1 MAFNLGGF
9 IGGVSE
15 GITDSILR
23 EEERLD
29 NKLALNNQE
38 ASLQRREKNKQRMAK
53 EKLTEELTEK
63 LSLYHT
69 EDQVAEIMGKG
80 VNVAQEVFTNSSTA
94 FQNNKDPQALY
105 NWGKTKEANGVGS
118 IDDSIAGITTGS
130 SEDDLTK
137 TVSATGTGFFKP
149 QAPTIKTFATMDASL
164 ENVYQNMAKASIAGN
179 TKLLSQLTASKDA
192 LLSQRMQAVKDGILE
207 GTESSSSYDMAKTNQ
222 DKIIATA
229 RTTVYNSNK
238 IPTLDGRIQES
249 YKGNVSR
256 IAIAEIEIAERL
268 SRDWQDGKAPDSF
281 VNRIAGI
288 KTDAQR
294 AAVVAA
300 KEKFLDKND
309 TLKYVTNEKDN
320 YFVFDLGEFD
330 RTTEEGKSGYNKARE
345 NVTKNNMFKNASTV
359 IFSHTDRNKKRRTVF
374 STYSSTFDSF
384 YGSE

>member
-15 GITDSILR
+15 GVTDAILR

-53 EKLTEELTEK
+53 ERLTEELTEK

-118 IDDSIAGITTGS
+118 IDEDVVGITTGS
-130 SEDDLTK
+130 SQDDLTK
-137 TVSATGTGFFKP
+137 TVSATGTGFFKL

-207 GTESSSSYDMAKTNQ
+207 GTESSSSYDMAKNNQ

-249 YKGNVSR
+249 YKGNLGR
-256 IAIAEIEIAERL
+256 IAAAEIDIAESL
-268 SRDWQDGKAPDSF
+268 SRDWKEGLAPESF

-288 KTDAQR
+288 KEDANNAARVAAQEKFFDVEESIR
-294 AAVVAA
+294 FKSNPKNNYYGFEINEGEDLNNNVDFQKANFRNGDAVVWKTTNA
-300 KEKFLDKND
+300 K
-309 TLKYVTNEKDN
+309 TGVSRITYT
-320 YFVFDLGEFD
+320 
-330 RTTEEGKSGYNKARE
+330 
-345 NVTKNNMFKNASTV
+345 
-359 IFSHTDRNKKRRTVF
+359 
-374 STYSSTFDSF
+374 TYSATHNKL
-384 YGSE
+384 YGK

>member
-15 GITDSILR
+15 GVTDAILR

-53 EKLTEELTEK
+53 ERLTEELTEK

-118 IDDSIAGITTGS
+118 IEEGVVGITTSS

-137 TVSATGTGFFKP
+137 TVSATGTGFFRPK
-149 QAPTIKTFATMDASL
+149 APTIKTFNTIDTSL
-164 ENVYQNMAKASIAGN
+164 ENIYQNMAKAQTSGN

-192 LLSQRMQAVKDGILE
+192 LLEQRLQAVKDGVIA
-207 GTESSSSYDMAKTNQ
+207 GTESSGSYDMAKTNQ

-249 YKGNVSR
+249 YKGNVGR
-256 IAIAEIEIAERL
+256 IAAAEIDIAESL
-268 SRDWQDGKAPDSF
+268 SRDWKEGKAPESF

-288 KTDAQR
+288 KEDANNAARVAAQEMFFNTDEKLRFKSNNPKSKYYGFEINEGEDLNNNVDFQKANFR
-294 AAVVAA
+294 NGDAVVWKTTNA
-300 KEKFLDKND
+300 K
-309 TLKYVTNEKDN
+309 TGVSRITYT
-320 YFVFDLGEFD
+320 
-330 RTTEEGKSGYNKARE
+330 
-345 NVTKNNMFKNASTV
+345 
-359 IFSHTDRNKKRRTVF
+359 
-374 STYSSTFDSF
+374 TYSATHNKL
-384 YGSE
+384 YGK

>member
-15 GITDSILR
+15 GVTDAILR

-38 ASLQRREKNKQRMAK
+38 ASLQRRNKNKQRMAK
-53 EKLTEELTEK
+53 ETLTEELTEK

-118 IDDSIAGITTGS
+118 IDEDVVGITTGS
-130 SEDDLTK
+130 SQDDLTK
-137 TVSATGTGFFKP
+137 TVSATGTGFFKL
-149 QAPTIKTFATMDASL
+149 QAPTIKTFATIDTSL
-164 ENVYQNMAKASIAGN
+164 ENVYQNMAKASVAGN

-207 GTESSSSYDMAKTNQ
+207 GTEGSSSYDMAKTNQ

-249 YKGNVSR
+249 YRGNVGR
-256 IAIAEIEIAERL
+256 IAAAEIDIAESL
-268 SRDWQDGKAPDSF
+268 SRDWQEGKAPESF

-288 KTDAQR
+288 KEDANNAARVAAQEMFFNTDEELRFKSNNPKSKYYGFEINEGEDLNNNVDFKKANFR
-294 AAVVAA
+294 NGDAVVWKTTNA
-300 KEKFLDKND
+300 K
-309 TLKYVTNEKDN
+309 TGVSRITYT
-320 YFVFDLGEFD
+320 
-330 RTTEEGKSGYNKARE
+330 
-345 NVTKNNMFKNASTV
+345 
-359 IFSHTDRNKKRRTVF
+359 
-374 STYSSTFDSF
+374 TYSATHNKL
-384 YGSE
+384 YGN

>member
-15 GITDSILR
+15 GVTDAILR

-53 EKLTEELTEK
+53 ERLTEELTEK

-118 IDDSIAGITTGS
+118 IEEGVVGITTSS

-137 TVSATGTGFFKP
+137 TVSATGTGFFRPK
-149 QAPTIKTFATMDASL
+149 APTIKTFNTIDTSL
-164 ENVYQNMAKASIAGN
+164 ENIYQNMAKAQTSGN

-192 LLSQRMQAVKDGILE
+192 LLEQRLQAVKDGVIA
-207 GTESSSSYDMAKTNQ
+207 GTESSGSYDMAKTNQ

-249 YKGNVSR
+249 YKGNVGR
-256 IAIAEIEIAERL
+256 IAAAEIDIAESL
-268 SRDWQDGKAPDSF
+268 SRDWKEGLAPESF

-288 KTDAQR
+288 KEDANNAARVAAQEKFFDVEESIR
-294 AAVVAA
+294 FKSNPKNNYYGFEINEGEDLNNNVDFQKANFRNGDAVVWKTTNA
-300 KEKFLDKND
+300 K
-309 TLKYVTNEKDN
+309 TGVSRITYT
-320 YFVFDLGEFD
+320 
-330 RTTEEGKSGYNKARE
+330 
-345 NVTKNNMFKNASTV
+345 
-359 IFSHTDRNKKRRTVF
+359 
-374 STYSSTFDSF
+374 TYSATHNKL
-384 YGSE
+384 YGK

>member
-15 GITDSILR
+15 GVTDAILR

-38 ASLQRREKNKQRMAK
+38 ASLQRRKKNKQRMAK
-53 EKLTEELTEK
+53 ERLTEELTEK

-118 IDDSIAGITTGS
+118 IDEDVVGITTGS
-130 SEDDLTK
+130 SQDDLTK
-137 TVSATGTGFFKP
+137 TVSATGTGFFKL
-149 QAPTIKTFATMDASL
+149 QAPTIKTFATIDTSL
-164 ENVYQNMAKASIAGN
+164 ENVYQNMAKASVAGN

-207 GTESSSSYDMAKTNQ
+207 GTEGSSSYDMAKTNQ

-249 YKGNVSR
+249 YRGNVGR
-256 IAIAEIEIAERL
+256 IAAAEIDIAESL
-268 SRDWQDGKAPDSF
+268 SRDWQEGKAPESF

-288 KTDAQR
+288 KEDANNAARVAAQEMFFNTDEELRFKSNNPKSKYYGFEINEGEDLNNNVDFKKANFR
-294 AAVVAA
+294 NGDAVVWKTTNA
-300 KEKFLDKND
+300 K
-309 TLKYVTNEKDN
+309 TGVSRITYT
-320 YFVFDLGEFD
+320 
-330 RTTEEGKSGYNKARE
+330 
-345 NVTKNNMFKNASTV
+345 
-359 IFSHTDRNKKRRTVF
+359 
-374 STYSSTFDSF
+374 TYSATHNKL
-384 YGSE
+384 YGN

>member
-15 GITDSILR
+15 GVTDAILR

-38 ASLQRREKNKQRMAK
+38 ASLQRRNKNKQRMAK
-53 EKLTEELTEK
+53 ETLTEELTEK

-118 IDDSIAGITTGS
+118 IDEDVVGITTGS
-130 SEDDLTK
+130 SQDDLTK
-137 TVSATGTGFFKP
+137 TVSATGTGFFKL
-149 QAPTIKTFATMDASL
+149 QAPTIKTFATIDTSL
-164 ENVYQNMAKASIAGN
+164 ENVYQNMAKASVAGN

-207 GTESSSSYDMAKTNQ
+207 GTEVSSSYDMAKTNQ

-249 YKGNVSR
+249 YRGNV
-256 IAIAEIEIAERL
+256 
-268 SRDWQDGKAPDSF
+268 G
-281 VNRIAGI
+281 RIAGI
-288 KTDAQR
+288 KEDANNAARVAAQEMFFNTDEELRFKSNNPKSKYYGFEINEGEDLNNNVDFQKANFR
-294 AAVVAA
+294 NGDAVVWKTTNA
-300 KEKFLDKND
+300 K
-309 TLKYVTNEKDN
+309 TGVSRITYT
-320 YFVFDLGEFD
+320 
-330 RTTEEGKSGYNKARE
+330 
-345 NVTKNNMFKNASTV
+345 
-359 IFSHTDRNKKRRTVF
+359 
-374 STYSSTFDSF
+374 TYSATHNKL
-384 YGSE
+384 YGK

>member
-15 GITDSILR
+15 GVTDAILR

-53 EKLTEELTEK
+53 ERLTEELTEK

-118 IDDSIAGITTGS
+118 IEEGVVGITTSS

-137 TVSATGTGFFKP
+137 TVSATGTGFFRPK
-149 QAPTIKTFATMDASL
+149 APTIKTFNTIDTSL
-164 ENVYQNMAKASIAGN
+164 ENIYQNMAKAQTSGN

-192 LLSQRMQAVKDGILE
+192 LLEQRMQAVKDGVIA
-207 GTESSSSYDMAKTNQ
+207 GTESSGSYDMAKTNQ

-249 YKGNVSR
+249 YKGNVGR
-256 IAIAEIEIAERL
+256 IAAAEIDIAESL
-268 SRDWQDGKAPDSF
+268 SRDWKEGLAPESF

-288 KTDAQR
+288 KEDANNAARVAAQEKFFDVEESIR
-294 AAVVAA
+294 FKSNPKNNYYGFEINEGEDLNNNVDFQKANFRNGDAVVWKTTNA
-300 KEKFLDKND
+300 K
-309 TLKYVTNEKDN
+309 TGVSRITYT
-320 YFVFDLGEFD
+320 
-330 RTTEEGKSGYNKARE
+330 
-345 NVTKNNMFKNASTV
+345 
-359 IFSHTDRNKKRRTVF
+359 
-374 STYSSTFDSF
+374 TYSATHNKL
-384 YGSE
+384 YGK

>member
-15 GITDSILR
+15 GVTDAILR

-38 ASLQRREKNKQRMAK
+38 ASLQRRNKNKQRMAK
-53 EKLTEELTEK
+53 ETLTEELTEK

-118 IDDSIAGITTGS
+118 IDEDVVGITTGS
-130 SEDDLTK
+130 SQDDLTK
-137 TVSATGTGFFKP
+137 TVSATGTGFFKL
-149 QAPTIKTFATMDASL
+149 QAPTIKTFATIDTSL
-164 ENVYQNMAKASIAGN
+164 ENVYQNMAKASVAGN

-207 GTESSSSYDMAKTNQ
+207 GTEGSSSYDMAKTNQ

-229 RTTVYNSNK
+229 RNKVYNSNK

-249 YKGNVSR
+249 YKGNLGR
-256 IAIAEIEIAERL
+256 IAAAEIDIAESL
-268 SRDWQDGKAPDSF
+268 SRDWKEGKAPESF

-288 KTDAQR
+288 KEDANNAARVAAQEKFFEIDEKLR
-294 AAVVAA
+294 FQSNNPKSKYYGFEINEGEDLNNNVDFKKANFRNGDAVVW
-300 KEKFLDKND
+300 K
-309 TLKYVTNEKDN
+309 TTNQKTGVSRIT
-320 YFVFDLGEFD
+320 Y
-330 RTTEEGKSGYNKARE
+330 T
-345 NVTKNNMFKNASTV
+345 
-359 IFSHTDRNKKRRTVF
+359 
-374 STYSSTFDSF
+374 TYSATHNKL
-384 YGSE
+384 YGN

>member
-15 GITDSILR
+15 GVTDAILR

-53 EKLTEELTEK
+53 ETLTEELTEK

-118 IDDSIAGITTGS
+118 IEEGVVGITTSS

-137 TVSATGTGFFKP
+137 TVSATGTGFFRPK
-149 QAPTIKTFATMDASL
+149 APTIKTFNTIDTSL
-164 ENVYQNMAKASIAGN
+164 ENIYQNMAKAQTSGN

-192 LLSQRMQAVKDGILE
+192 LLEQRLQAVKDGVIA
-207 GTESSSSYDMAKTNQ
+207 GTESSGSYDMAKTNQ

-249 YKGNVSR
+249 YKGNVGR
-256 IAIAEIEIAERL
+256 IAAAEIDIAESL
-268 SRDWQDGKAPDSF
+268 SRDWKEGLAPESF

-288 KTDAQR
+288 KEDANNAARVAAQEKFFDVEESIR
-294 AAVVAA
+294 FKSNPKNNYYGFEINEGEDLNNNIDFQKANFRNGDAVVWKTTNA
-300 KEKFLDKND
+300 K
-309 TLKYVTNEKDN
+309 TGVSRITYT
-320 YFVFDLGEFD
+320 
-330 RTTEEGKSGYNKARE
+330 
-345 NVTKNNMFKNASTV
+345 
-359 IFSHTDRNKKRRTVF
+359 
-374 STYSSTFDSF
+374 TYSATHNKL
-384 YGSE
+384 YGK

>member
-15 GITDSILR
+15 GVTDAILR

-149 QAPTIKTFATMDASL
+149 QAPTIKTFTTIDASL

-192 LLSQRMQAVKDGILE
+192 LLSQRMQAVKDGVIA
-207 GTESSSSYDMAKTNQ
+207 GTEGSSSYDMAKTNQ

-229 RTTVYNSNK
+229 RTRVYNSNK
-238 IPTLDGRIQES
+238 IPTLDGRIRET
-249 YKGNVSR
+249 YEGNVGR
-256 IAIAEIEIAERL
+256 IAAAEIDIAESL
-268 SRDWQDGKAPDSF
+268 SRDWQEGKAPESF

-288 KTDAQR
+288 KEDANNAARVAAQEMFFNTDEKLRFKSNNPKSKYYGFEINEGEDLNNNVDFKKANFR
-294 AAVVAA
+294 NGDAVVW
-300 KEKFLDKND
+300 K
-309 TLKYVTNEKDN
+309 TTNQKTGVSRIT
-320 YFVFDLGEFD
+320 Y
-330 RTTEEGKSGYNKARE
+330 T
-345 NVTKNNMFKNASTV
+345 
-359 IFSHTDRNKKRRTVF
+359 
-374 STYSSTFDSF
+374 TYSATHNKL
-384 YGSE
+384 YGN

>member
-15 GITDSILR
+15 GVTDAILR

-118 IDDSIAGITTGS
+118 IEEGVVGITTSS

-137 TVSATGTGFFKP
+137 TVSATGTGFFRPK
-149 QAPTIKTFATMDASL
+149 APTIKTFNTIDTSL
-164 ENVYQNMAKASIAGN
+164 ENIYQNMAKAQTSGN

-192 LLSQRMQAVKDGILE
+192 LLEQRLQAVNDGILE
-207 GTESSSSYDMAKTNQ
+207 GTESSAGYAMAKTAQ
-222 DKIIATA
+222 DTIIATA
-229 RTTVYNSNK
+229 RTRVYNSNK
-238 IPTLDGRIQES
+238 IPTLDGRIRET
-249 YKGNVSR
+249 YEGNVGR
-256 IAIAEIEIAERL
+256 IAAAEIDIAESL
-268 SRDWQDGKAPDSF
+268 SRDWKEGLAPESF

-288 KTDAQR
+288 KEDANNAARVAAQEKFFDVEESIR
-294 AAVVAA
+294 FKSNPKNNYYGFEINEGEDLNNNVDFQKANFRNGDAVVW
-300 KEKFLDKND
+300 K
-309 TLKYVTNEKDN
+309 TTNAETGVSRIT
-320 YFVFDLGEFD
+320 Y
-330 RTTEEGKSGYNKARE
+330 T
-345 NVTKNNMFKNASTV
+345 
-359 IFSHTDRNKKRRTVF
+359 
-374 STYSSTFDSF
+374 TYSATHNKL
-384 YGSE
+384 YGK

>member
-15 GITDSILR
+15 GVTDAILR

-53 EKLTEELTEK
+53 ERLTEELTEK

-118 IDDSIAGITTGS
+118 IEEGVVGITTSS

-137 TVSATGTGFFKP
+137 TVSATGTGFFRPK
-149 QAPTIKTFATMDASL
+149 APTIKTFNTIDTSL
-164 ENVYQNMAKASIAGN
+164 ENIYQNMAKAQTSGN

-192 LLSQRMQAVKDGILE
+192 LLEQRLQAVKDGVIA
-207 GTESSSSYDMAKTNQ
+207 GTESSGSYDMAKTNQ

-249 YKGNVSR
+249 YKGNVGR
-256 IAIAEIEIAERL
+256 IAAAEIDIAESL
-268 SRDWQDGKAPDSF
+268 SRDWKEGLAPESF

-288 KTDAQR
+288 KEDANNAARVAAQEMFFNTDEKLRFKSNNPKSKYYGFEINEGEDLNNNVDFQKANFR
-294 AAVVAA
+294 NGDAVVW
-300 KEKFLDKND
+300 K
-309 TLKYVTNEKDN
+309 TTNAETGVSRIT
-320 YFVFDLGEFD
+320 Y
-330 RTTEEGKSGYNKARE
+330 T
-345 NVTKNNMFKNASTV
+345 
-359 IFSHTDRNKKRRTVF
+359 
-374 STYSSTFDSF
+374 TYSATHNKL
-384 YGSE
+384 YGK

>member
-15 GITDSILR
+15 GVTDAIIR

-53 EKLTEELTEK
+53 ERLTEELTEK

-118 IDDSIAGITTGS
+118 IEEGVVGITTSS

-137 TVSATGTGFFKP
+137 TVSATGTGFFRPK
-149 QAPTIKTFATMDASL
+149 APTIKTFNTIDTSL
-164 ENVYQNMAKASIAGN
+164 ENIYQNMAKAQTSGN

-192 LLSQRMQAVKDGILE
+192 LLEQRMQAVNDGILE
-207 GTESSSSYDMAKTNQ
+207 GTESSAGYAMAKTAQ
-222 DKIIATA
+222 DTIIATA

-249 YKGNVSR
+249 YKGNVGR
-256 IAIAEIEIAERL
+256 IAAAEIDIAESL
-268 SRDWQDGKAPDSF
+268 SRDWKEGLAPESF

-288 KTDAQR
+288 KEDANNAARVAAQEKFFDVEESIR
-294 AAVVAA
+294 FKSNPKNNYYGFEINEGEDLNNNVDFQKANFRNGDAVVWKTTNA
-300 KEKFLDKND
+300 K
-309 TLKYVTNEKDN
+309 TGVSRITYT
-320 YFVFDLGEFD
+320 
-330 RTTEEGKSGYNKARE
+330 
-345 NVTKNNMFKNASTV
+345 
-359 IFSHTDRNKKRRTVF
+359 
-374 STYSSTFDSF
+374 TYSATHNKL
-384 YGSE
+384 YGK

>member
-15 GITDSILR
+15 GVTDAILR

-38 ASLQRREKNKQRMAK
+38 ASLQRRNKNKQRMAK
-53 EKLTEELTEK
+53 ETLTEELTEK

-118 IDDSIAGITTGS
+118 IDEDVVGITTGS
-130 SEDDLTK
+130 SQDDLTK
-137 TVSATGTGFFKP
+137 TVSATGTGFFKL
-149 QAPTIKTFATMDASL
+149 QAPTIKTFATIDTSL
-164 ENVYQNMAKASIAGN
+164 ENVYQNMAKASVAGN

-207 GTESSSSYDMAKTNQ
+207 GTESSSSYDMAKNNQ

-229 RTTVYNSNK
+229 RTTVYNSKK

-249 YKGNVSR
+249 YKGNLGR
-256 IAIAEIEIAERL
+256 IAAAEIDIAESL
-268 SRDWQDGKAPDSF
+268 SRDWKEGLAPESF

-288 KTDAQR
+288 KEDANNAARVAAQEKFFDVEESIR
-294 AAVVAA
+294 FKSNPKNNYYGFEINEGEDLNNNVDFQKANFRNGDAVVW
-300 KEKFLDKND
+300 K
-309 TLKYVTNEKDN
+309 TTNAETGVSRIT
-320 YFVFDLGEFD
+320 Y
-330 RTTEEGKSGYNKARE
+330 T
-345 NVTKNNMFKNASTV
+345 
-359 IFSHTDRNKKRRTVF
+359 
-374 STYSSTFDSF
+374 TYSATHNKL
-384 YGSE
+384 YGN

>member
-15 GITDSILR
+15 GVTDAILR

-38 ASLQRREKNKQRMAK
+38 ASLQRRNKNKQRMAK
-53 EKLTEELTEK
+53 ETLTEELTEK

-118 IDDSIAGITTGS
+118 IDEDVVGITTGS
-130 SEDDLTK
+130 SQDDLTK
-137 TVSATGTGFFKP
+137 TVSATGTGFFKL
-149 QAPTIKTFATMDASL
+149 QAPTIKTFATIDTSL
-164 ENVYQNMAKASIAGN
+164 ENVYQNMAKASVAGN

-207 GTESSSSYDMAKTNQ
+207 GTEGSSSYDMAKTNQ

-249 YKGNVSR
+249 YKGNLGR
-256 IAIAEIEIAERL
+256 IAAAEIDIAESL
-268 SRDWQDGKAPDSF
+268 SRDWKEGLAPESF

-288 KTDAQR
+288 KEDANNAARVAAQEKFFDVEESIR
-294 AAVVAA
+294 FKSNPKNNYYGFEINEGEDLNNNVDFQKANFRNGDAVVWKTTNA
-300 KEKFLDKND
+300 K
-309 TLKYVTNEKDN
+309 TGVSRITYT
-320 YFVFDLGEFD
+320 
-330 RTTEEGKSGYNKARE
+330 
-345 NVTKNNMFKNASTV
+345 
-359 IFSHTDRNKKRRTVF
+359 
-374 STYSSTFDSF
+374 TYSATHNKL
-384 YGSE
+384 YGK

>member
-15 GITDSILR
+15 GVTDAILR

-53 EKLTEELTEK
+53 ERLTEELTEK

-118 IDDSIAGITTGS
+118 IEEGVVGITTSS

-137 TVSATGTGFFKP
+137 TVSATGTGFFRPK
-149 QAPTIKTFATMDASL
+149 APTIKTFNTIDTSL
-164 ENVYQNMAKASIAGN
+164 ENIYQNMAKAQTSGN

-192 LLSQRMQAVKDGILE
+192 LLEQRLQAVKDGVIA
-207 GTESSSSYDMAKTNQ
+207 GTESSGSYDMAKTNQ

-249 YKGNVSR
+249 YKGNVGR
-256 IAIAEIEIAERL
+256 IAAAEIDIAESL
-268 SRDWQDGKAPDSF
+268 SRDWQEGKAPESF

-288 KTDAQR
+288 KEDANNAARVAAQEMFFNTDEKLRFKSNNPKSKYYGFEINEGEDLNNNVDFQKANFR
-294 AAVVAA
+294 NGDAVVWKTTNA
-300 KEKFLDKND
+300 K
-309 TLKYVTNEKDN
+309 TGVSRITYT
-320 YFVFDLGEFD
+320 
-330 RTTEEGKSGYNKARE
+330 
-345 NVTKNNMFKNASTV
+345 
-359 IFSHTDRNKKRRTVF
+359 
-374 STYSSTFDSF
+374 TYSATHNKL
-384 YGSE
+384 YGK

>member
-15 GITDSILR
+15 GVTDAILR

-38 ASLQRREKNKQRMAK
+38 ASLQRRNKNKQRMAK
-53 EKLTEELTEK
+53 ETLTEELTEK

-118 IDDSIAGITTGS
+118 IDEDVVGITTGS
-130 SEDDLTK
+130 SQDDLTK
-137 TVSATGTGFFKP
+137 TVSATGTGFFKL
-149 QAPTIKTFATMDASL
+149 QAPTIKTFATIDTSL
-164 ENVYQNMAKASIAGN
+164 ENVYQNMAKASVAGN

-207 GTESSSSYDMAKTNQ
+207 GTESSSSYDMAKNNQ

-249 YKGNVSR
+249 YRGNVGR
-256 IAIAEIEIAERL
+256 IAAAEIDIAESL
-268 SRDWQDGKAPDSF
+268 SRDWQEGKAPESF

-288 KTDAQR
+288 KEDANNAARVAAQEMFFNTDEELRFKSNNPKSKYYGFEINEGEDLYNNVDFQKANFR
-294 AAVVAA
+294 NGDAVVWKTTNA
-300 KEKFLDKND
+300 K
-309 TLKYVTNEKDN
+309 TGVSRITYT
-320 YFVFDLGEFD
+320 
-330 RTTEEGKSGYNKARE
+330 
-345 NVTKNNMFKNASTV
+345 
-359 IFSHTDRNKKRRTVF
+359 
-374 STYSSTFDSF
+374 TYSATHNKL
-384 YGSE
+384 YGK

>member
-15 GITDSILR
+15 GVTDAILR

-38 ASLQRREKNKQRMAK
+38 ASLQRRNKNKQRMAK
-53 EKLTEELTEK
+53 ETLTEELTEK

-118 IDDSIAGITTGS
+118 IDEDVVGITTGS
-130 SEDDLTK
+130 SQDDLTK
-137 TVSATGTGFFKP
+137 TVSATGTGFFKL
-149 QAPTIKTFATMDASL
+149 QAPTIKTFATIDTSL
-164 ENVYQNMAKASIAGN
+164 ENVYQNMAKASVAGN

-207 GTESSSSYDMAKTNQ
+207 GTEGSSSYDMAKTNQ

-229 RTTVYNSNK
+229 RNKVYNSNK

-249 YKGNVSR
+249 YRGNVGR
-256 IAIAEIEIAERL
+256 IAAAEIDIAESL
-268 SRDWQDGKAPDSF
+268 SRDWQEGKAPESF

-288 KTDAQR
+288 KEDANNAARVAAQEMFFNTDEELRFKSNNPKSKYYGFEINEGEDLNNNVDFKKANFR
-294 AAVVAA
+294 NGDAVVW
-300 KEKFLDKND
+300 K
-309 TLKYVTNEKDN
+309 TTNQKTGVSRIT
-320 YFVFDLGEFD
+320 Y
-330 RTTEEGKSGYNKARE
+330 T
-345 NVTKNNMFKNASTV
+345 
-359 IFSHTDRNKKRRTVF
+359 
-374 STYSSTFDSF
+374 TYSATHNKL
-384 YGSE
+384 YGN

>member
-15 GITDSILR
+15 GVTDAILR

-53 EKLTEELTEK
+53 ERLTEELTEK

-118 IDDSIAGITTGS
+118 IEEGVVGITTSS

-137 TVSATGTGFFKP
+137 TVSATGTGFFRPK
-149 QAPTIKTFATMDASL
+149 APTIKTFNTIDTSL
-164 ENVYQNMAKASIAGN
+164 ENIYQNMAKAQTSGN

-192 LLSQRMQAVKDGILE
+192 LLEQRLQAVKDGVIA
-207 GTESSSSYDMAKTNQ
+207 GTESSGSYDMAKTNQ

-249 YKGNVSR
+249 YKGNLGR
-256 IAIAEIEIAERL
+256 IAAAEIDIAESL
-268 SRDWQDGKAPDSF
+268 SRDWKEGLAPESF

-288 KTDAQR
+288 KEDANNAARVAAQEKFFDVEESIR
-294 AAVVAA
+294 FKSNPKNNYYGFEINEGEDLNNNVDFQKANFRNGDAVVWKTTNA
-300 KEKFLDKND
+300 K
-309 TLKYVTNEKDN
+309 TGVSRITYT
-320 YFVFDLGEFD
+320 
-330 RTTEEGKSGYNKARE
+330 
-345 NVTKNNMFKNASTV
+345 
-359 IFSHTDRNKKRRTVF
+359 
-374 STYSSTFDSF
+374 TYSATHNKL
-384 YGSE
+384 YGK

>member
-15 GITDSILR
+15 GVTDAILR

-53 EKLTEELTEK
+53 ERLTEELTEK

-118 IDDSIAGITTGS
+118 IEEGVVGITTSS

-137 TVSATGTGFFKP
+137 TVSATGTGFFRPK
-149 QAPTIKTFATMDASL
+149 APTIKTFNTIDTSL
-164 ENVYQNMAKASIAGN
+164 ENIYQNMAKAQTSGN

-192 LLSQRMQAVKDGILE
+192 LLEQRLQAVKDGVIA
-207 GTESSSSYDMAKTNQ
+207 GTESSGSYDMAKTNQ

-249 YKGNVSR
+249 YKGNVGR
-256 IAIAEIEIAERL
+256 IAAAEIDIAESL
-268 SRDWQDGKAPDSF
+268 SRDWKEGLAPESF

-288 KTDAQR
+288 KEDANNAARVAAQEKFFDVEESIR
-294 AAVVAA
+294 FKSNPKNNYYGFEINEGEDLNNNVDFQKANFRNGDAVVW
-300 KEKFLDKND
+300 K
-309 TLKYVTNEKDN
+309 TTNAETGVSRIT
-320 YFVFDLGEFD
+320 Y
-330 RTTEEGKSGYNKARE
+330 T
-345 NVTKNNMFKNASTV
+345 
-359 IFSHTDRNKKRRTVF
+359 
-374 STYSSTFDSF
+374 TYSATHNKL
-384 YGSE
+384 YGK

>member
-15 GITDSILR
+15 GVTDAILR

-38 ASLQRREKNKQRMAK
+38 ASLQRRKKNKQRMAK
-53 EKLTEELTEK
+53 ERLTEELTEK

-118 IDDSIAGITTGS
+118 IDEDVVGITTGS
-130 SEDDLTK
+130 SQDDLTK
-137 TVSATGTGFFKP
+137 TVSATGTGFFKL
-149 QAPTIKTFATMDASL
+149 QAPTIKTFATIDTSL
-164 ENVYQNMAKASIAGN
+164 ENVYQNMAKASVAGN

-207 GTESSSSYDMAKTNQ
+207 GTEGSSSYDMAKTNQ

-249 YKGNVSR
+249 YKGNVGR
-256 IAIAEIEIAERL
+256 IAAAEIDIAESL
-268 SRDWQDGKAPDSF
+268 SRDWKEGLAPESF

-288 KTDAQR
+288 KEDANNAARVAAQEMFFNTDEELRFKSNNPKSKYYGFEINEGEDLNNNVDFKKANFR
-294 AAVVAA
+294 NGDAVVWKTTNA
-300 KEKFLDKND
+300 K
-309 TLKYVTNEKDN
+309 TGVSRITYT
-320 YFVFDLGEFD
+320 
-330 RTTEEGKSGYNKARE
+330 
-345 NVTKNNMFKNASTV
+345 
-359 IFSHTDRNKKRRTVF
+359 
-374 STYSSTFDSF
+374 TYSATHNKL
-384 YGSE
+384 YGN

>member
-15 GITDSILR
+15 GVTDAILR

-53 EKLTEELTEK
+53 ERLTEELTEK

-118 IDDSIAGITTGS
+118 IEEGVVGITTSS

-137 TVSATGTGFFKP
+137 TVSATGTGFFRPK
-149 QAPTIKTFATMDASL
+149 APTIKTFNTIDTSL
-164 ENVYQNMAKASIAGN
+164 ENIYQNMAKAQTSGN

-192 LLSQRMQAVKDGILE
+192 LLEQRLQAVKDGVIA
-207 GTESSSSYDMAKTNQ
+207 GTESSGSYDMAKTNQ

-249 YKGNVSR
+249 YKGNVGR
-256 IAIAEIEIAERL
+256 IAAAEIDIAESL
-268 SRDWQDGKAPDSF
+268 SRDWQEGKAPESF

-288 KTDAQR
+288 KEDANNAARVAAQEMFFNTDEKLRFKSNNPKSKYYGFEINEGEDLNNNVDFQKANFR
-294 AAVVAA
+294 NGDAVVWKTTNA
-300 KEKFLDKND
+300 K
-309 TLKYVTNEKDN
+309 TGVSRITYT
-320 YFVFDLGEFD
+320 
-330 RTTEEGKSGYNKARE
+330 
-345 NVTKNNMFKNASTV
+345 
-359 IFSHTDRNKKRRTVF
+359 
-374 STYSSTFDSF
+374 TYSATHNKL
-384 YGSE
+384 YGN

>member
-15 GITDSILR
+15 GVTDAILR

-38 ASLQRREKNKQRMAK
+38 ASLQRRNKNKQRMAK
-53 EKLTEELTEK
+53 ETLTEELTEK

-118 IDDSIAGITTGS
+118 IDEDVVGITTGS
-130 SEDDLTK
+130 SQDDLTK
-137 TVSATGTGFFKP
+137 TVSATGTGFFKL
-149 QAPTIKTFATMDASL
+149 QAPTIKTFATIDTSL
-164 ENVYQNMAKASIAGN
+164 ENVYQNMAKASVAGN

-249 YKGNVSR
+249 YRGNVGR
-256 IAIAEIEIAERL
+256 IAAAEIDIAESL
-268 SRDWQDGKAPDSF
+268 SRDWQEGKAPESF

-288 KTDAQR
+288 KEDANNAARVAAQEMFFNTDEELRFKSNNPKSKYYGFEINEGEDLNNNVDFKKANFR
-294 AAVVAA
+294 NGDAVVWKTTNA
-300 KEKFLDKND
+300 K
-309 TLKYVTNEKDN
+309 TGVSRITYT
-320 YFVFDLGEFD
+320 
-330 RTTEEGKSGYNKARE
+330 
-345 NVTKNNMFKNASTV
+345 
-359 IFSHTDRNKKRRTVF
+359 
-374 STYSSTFDSF
+374 TYSATHNKL
-384 YGSE
+384 YGN

>member
-15 GITDSILR
+15 GVTDAIIR

-105 NWGKTKEANGVGS
+105 NWAKTKEANGVGS

-149 QAPTIKTFATMDASL
+149 QAPTIKTFTTIDASL

-207 GTESSSSYDMAKTNQ
+207 GTEGSSSYDMAKTNQ

-238 IPTLDGRIQES
+238 IPTLDGRIQTT
-249 YKGNVSR
+249 YQGNVGK
-256 IAIAEIEIAERL
+256 IAAAEIDIAESL
-268 SRDWQDGKAPDSF
+268 TRDWQEGKAPESF
-281 VNRIAGI
+281 VNRIKGI
-288 KTDAQR
+288 AEDANNAARVAAQEKFFDTDEALR
-294 AAVVAA
+294 FKSNNPKSNYYGFEINEGEDINNNVDFKKANFRNGDAVVW
-300 KEKFLDKND
+300 K
-309 TLKYVTNEKDN
+309 TTNQKTGVSRIT
-320 YFVFDLGEFD
+320 Y
-330 RTTEEGKSGYNKARE
+330 T
-345 NVTKNNMFKNASTV
+345 
-359 IFSHTDRNKKRRTVF
+359 
-374 STYSSTFDSF
+374 TYSATHNKL
-384 YGSE
+384 YGN

>member
-15 GITDSILR
+15 GVTDAIIR

-149 QAPTIKTFATMDASL
+149 QAPTIKTFTTIDASL

-207 GTESSSSYDMAKTNQ
+207 GTEGSSSYDMAKTNQ

-229 RTTVYNSNK
+229 RTRVYNSNK
-238 IPTLDGRIQES
+238 IPTLDGRIRET
-249 YKGNVSR
+249 YEGNVGR
-256 IAIAEIEIAERL
+256 IAAAEIDIAESL
-268 SRDWQDGKAPDSF
+268 SRDWQEGKAPESF

-288 KTDAQR
+288 KEDANNAARVAAQEMFFNTDEKLRFKSNNPKSKYYGFEINEGEDLNNNVDFKKANFR
-294 AAVVAA
+294 NGDAVVW
-300 KEKFLDKND
+300 K
-309 TLKYVTNEKDN
+309 TTNQKTGVSRIT
-320 YFVFDLGEFD
+320 Y
-330 RTTEEGKSGYNKARE
+330 T
-345 NVTKNNMFKNASTV
+345 
-359 IFSHTDRNKKRRTVF
+359 
-374 STYSSTFDSF
+374 TYSATHNKL
-384 YGSE
+384 YGN

>member
-15 GITDSILR
+15 GVTDAIIR

-149 QAPTIKTFATMDASL
+149 QAPTIKTFATIDASL

-207 GTESSSSYDMAKTNQ
+207 GTEGSSSYDMAKTNQ

-249 YKGNVSR
+249 YKGNVGR
-256 IAIAEIEIAERL
+256 IAAAEIDIAESL
-268 SRDWQDGKAPDSF
+268 SRDWKEGLAPESF

-288 KTDAQR
+288 KEDANNAARVAAQEKFFDVEESIR
-294 AAVVAA
+294 FKSNPKNNYYGFEINEGEDLNNNVDFQKANFRNGDAVVW
-300 KEKFLDKND
+300 K
-309 TLKYVTNEKDN
+309 TTNAETGVSRIT
-320 YFVFDLGEFD
+320 Y
-330 RTTEEGKSGYNKARE
+330 T
-345 NVTKNNMFKNASTV
+345 
-359 IFSHTDRNKKRRTVF
+359 
-374 STYSSTFDSF
+374 TYSATHNKL
-384 YGSE
+384 YGK

>member
-15 GITDSILR
+15 GVTDAIIR

-149 QAPTIKTFATMDASL
+149 QAPTIKTFTTIDASL

-192 LLSQRMQAVKDGILE
+192 LLSERMQAVKDGILE
-207 GTESSSSYDMAKTNQ
+207 GTEGSSSYDMAKTNQ

-238 IPTLDGRIQES
+238 IPTLDGRIQTT
-249 YKGNVSR
+249 YQGNVGK
-256 IAIAEIEIAERL
+256 IAAAEIDIAESL
-268 SRDWQDGKAPDSF
+268 TRDWQEGKAPESF
-281 VNRIAGI
+281 VNRIKGI
-288 KTDAQR
+288 AEDANNAARVAAQEKFFDTDEALR
-294 AAVVAA
+294 FKSNNPKSNYYGFEINEGEDINNNVDFKKANFRNGDAVVW
-300 KEKFLDKND
+300 K
-309 TLKYVTNEKDN
+309 TTNQKTGVSRIT
-320 YFVFDLGEFD
+320 Y
-330 RTTEEGKSGYNKARE
+330 T
-345 NVTKNNMFKNASTV
+345 
-359 IFSHTDRNKKRRTVF
+359 
-374 STYSSTFDSF
+374 TYSATHNKL
-384 YGSE
+384 YGN

>member
-15 GITDSILR
+15 GVTDAILR

-53 EKLTEELTEK
+53 ERLTEELTEK

-118 IDDSIAGITTGS
+118 IEEGVVGITTS
-130 SEDDLTK
+130 SSQDDLTK
-137 TVSATGTGFFKP
+137 TVSATGTGFFRPK
-149 QAPTIKTFATMDASL
+149 APTIKTFNTIDTSL
-164 ENVYQNMAKASIAGN
+164 ENIYQNMAKAQTSGN

-192 LLSQRMQAVKDGILE
+192 LLEQRMQAVNDGILE
-207 GTESSSSYDMAKTNQ
+207 GTESSAGYAMAKTAQ
-222 DKIIATA
+222 DTIIATA
-229 RTTVYNSNK
+229 RTTVYNSKK

-249 YKGNVSR
+249 YKGNLGR
-256 IAIAEIEIAERL
+256 IAAAEIDIAESL
-268 SRDWQDGKAPDSF
+268 SRDWKEGLAPESF

-288 KTDAQR
+288 KEDANNAARVAAQEKFFDVEESIR
-294 AAVVAA
+294 FKSNPKNNYYGFEINEGEDLNNNVDFQKANFRNGDAVVWKTTNA
-300 KEKFLDKND
+300 K
-309 TLKYVTNEKDN
+309 TGVSRITYT
-320 YFVFDLGEFD
+320 
-330 RTTEEGKSGYNKARE
+330 
-345 NVTKNNMFKNASTV
+345 
-359 IFSHTDRNKKRRTVF
+359 
-374 STYSSTFDSF
+374 TYSATHNKL
-384 YGSE
+384 YGK